1 MFDYNTSRALQE
13 HRYPPAPRPR
23 GDGSET
29 PGLGPRK
36 RRFFNSNVMTEVAF
50 RLRSLGRRIQH
61 STK

>member
-13 HRYPPAPRPR
+13 HRYSPTTKPR

-29 PGLGPRK
+29 TGLGLRR
-36 RRFFNSNVMTEVAF
+36 RRFVSSSVMTVIAF